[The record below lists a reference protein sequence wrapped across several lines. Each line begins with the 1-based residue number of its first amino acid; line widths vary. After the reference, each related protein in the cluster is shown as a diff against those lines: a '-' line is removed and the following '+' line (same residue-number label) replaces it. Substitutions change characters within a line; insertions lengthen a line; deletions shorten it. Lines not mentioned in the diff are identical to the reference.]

1 MYYINVALLCSIL
14 PSLADAF
21 VVPPRNGLVGISRP
35 SSSTSTQLFMSD
47 DDDDWFAELDSQPQ
61 PQQSGGGGGGGGGGR
76 WDALNDY
83 GSTGSFGRSSYGNRG
98 GGGGYGGRG
107 GGRGR
112 GGGGYNSGPYERDTS
127 RDTSNVD
134 VAAVETLLDER
145 AQHKRQRDYES
156 ADAIR
161 DQLLTEYS
169 VGVNDRERSWRTGC
183 SPGGSGLNGGYG
195 RSRGGS
201 GRGGG
206 RGGGRSGGRGGRGRS
221 IDFGPLGHDY
231 LSSPDAGDNTSNL
244 QDDEIHALLAERLQ
258 AKLSRDFNTADG
270 IQAELIENG
279 VYVHDGFKQ
288 WRADGVPFETISDRD
303 GGRGRNQD
311 GSRRMRG
318 QRSAYVK
325 SSYSLPYDGDDQEIT
340 EALEERERN
349 RAQRDFISADK
360 IRDYLID
367 ELNCFIDD
375 KLREWSI
382 GGDFGDDVNPQR
394 AMSRNMGSRNYVK
407 AQSSEELDDPEEEAF
422 IQQKVDERQ
431 QAKFDRDYDLADS
444 IRDELLDG
452 YDVVI
457 HDKIRQWS
465 VGGDFGEDSLPV
477 PGVYKRRGGGSLS
490 DEQVD
495 EITAL
500 IKERHQ
506 AKQDRQYGVA
516 DDIRANLLEQ
526 YGVTI
531 DDFCNEWRV
540 ACDDYIQM
548 KSSSPNARV
557 LSEDEVAT
565 VQEQLMKRS
574 AFKKNREYDAADEI
588 RDVLRAQYGVKI
600 DDRTKEW
607 STEWQVEDSE
617 GSSESSVVSSGHED
631 DDFDIDAAI
640 LAELGDF
647 DDEGLGEEEEG
658 EEDVDEMS
666 FDDNI
671 GGDETAESDGEILSE
686 DDLTKLTVPILKE
699 MLKERGLKVSGKKAE
714 LVERLLA

>member
-1 MYYINVALLCSIL
+1 MYYSNTALLCSIL
-14 PSLADAF
+14 PALAGAF
-21 VVPPRNGLVGISRP
+21 VPRQNGLVSIHVARP
-35 SSSTSTQLFMSD
+35 SSSSTFGQLFMSD

-83 GSTGSFGRSSYGNRG
+83 GSSGSFGRSSYGNRG
-98 GGGGYGGRG
+98 GGGGYGGYGGYGSRG
-107 GGRGR
+107 GGRGGR

-134 VAAVETLLDER
+134 VVAVEALLDER
-145 AQHKRQRDYES
+145 AQYKRQRDYDS

-161 DQLLTEYS
+161 DRLLTEYS

-195 RSRGGS
+195 RSRGGG

-206 RGGGRSGGRGGRGRS
+206 RGGRGRRGAPV
-221 IDFGPLGHDY
+221 DFGPNGHDY
-231 LSSPDAGDNTSNL
+231 NPSPDAGENTSNL

-288 WRADGVPFETISDRD
+288 WRADGVPFETINDRD
-303 GGRGRNQD
+303 GGRGRNED
-311 GSRRMRG
+311 GGRRMRG

-325 SSYSLPYDGDDQEIT
+325 SSYSLPYDGDDREIT
-340 EALEERERN
+340 KALEERERK
-349 RAQRDFISADK
+349 RAQRDFMSADK

-367 ELNCFIDD
+367 ELNCFVDD

-394 AMSRNMGSRNYVK
+394 AMSRNMGSRSYVR
-407 AQSSEELDDPEEEAF
+407 AHSSQELDDPEEEAF

-431 QAKFDRDYDLADS
+431 QAKFDRDYELADS

-495 EITAL
+495 DITAL

-516 DDIRANLLEQ
+516 DDIRATLLEQ

-540 ACDDYIQM
+540 ACDDYIQV

-557 LSEDEVAT
+557 LSEEEVAT

-607 STEWQVEDSE
+607 QVGDSD
-617 GSSESSVVSSGHED
+617 GSSESFVSSDLED

-647 DDEGLGEEEEG
+647 DNKGEGKEEEVG
-658 EEDVDEMS
+658 EMS
-666 FDDNI
+666 LGDN
-671 GGDETAESDGEILSE
+671 DNEEEETAESDGKILSE
-686 DDLTKLTVPILKE
+686 NDLAKLTVPILKE